1 MVCSFTLKHY
11 REILELALSRGYKFL
26 GFHEQYC
33 SKNHKIIYLRHDI
46 DVCIEEAISMADL
59 ESEIGISSTY
69 FILVNSP
76 VYNPLSADCLGLIS
90 YIQEKGHWVGLHI
103 DPLLINKGNVE
114 DIEDEINY
122 LFEFFVKKLKLVPV
136 ISFHRPVPEIIG
148 KSFKKFISAYSP
160 KYFKDIIYISDS
172 RGMWQDD
179 CPCNLLYREA
189 YFSMQ
194 ILIHP
199 IWWKENNVKS
209 VKEKLFYLIEERCK
223 KNKSYLANNIKT
235 FSNLL

>member
-122 LFEFFVKKLKLVPV
+122 LFEFFVKKIKLVPV

-172 RGMWQDD
+172 RGMWRDD
-179 CPCNLLYREA
+179 CPCKFLYCEA
-189 YFSMQ
+189 YNSMQ

-199 IWWKENNVKS
+199 IWWKENNVMS

-223 KNKSYLANNIKT
+223 KNKSYLANNIKP
-235 FSNLL
+235 FSNFL